1 MQNRS
6 RTSLGPVAVDAA
18 RFAVL
23 TFANI
28 SLPSAPLV
36 HIEGG
41 CGSLFVGECS
51 AEFRFD
57 PPTVWL
63 LEA

>member
-1 MQNRS
+1 MLRAL
-6 RTSLGPVAVDAA
+6 RFSL
-18 RFAVL
+18 F
-23 TFANI
+23 
-28 SLPSAPLV
+28 PSAPLV